1 MKKIHLFIAAISLIA
16 MAAGS
21 NVNAQT
27 TKNISFLT
35 DVKTMEKVVA
45 LSEPFGAI
53 NSRAMRDFKRSY
65 PDVDD
70 AQWYSFKD
78 GFAAKFNDEGTEH
91 MVTYNRIGDWQY
103 TISNYDE
110 KKLPES
116 VRAIVKSTYYDYTI
130 SLVQEINMHTQ
141 TIYLIHMQDAS
152 TWKTLKI
159 ADGEMSILEDFNKSN

>member
-1 MKKIHLFIAAISLIA
+1 MKMNHLFIAAIMLIA

-35 DVKTMEKVVA
+35 DVKTMEKAIA
-45 LSEPFGAI
+45 LSEPSDAI
-53 NSRAMRDFKRSY
+53 NSRAKRDFRRSY

-70 AQWYSFKD
+70 AQWYAFKD
-78 GFAAKFNDEGTEH
+78 GFAAKFNDNGSEH

-110 KKLPES
+110 KKLDEN
-116 VRAIVKSTYYDYTI
+116 VRALVKSTYYDYTI
-130 SLVQEINMHTQ
+130 TLVQEITLHNQ
-141 TIYLIHMQDAS
+141 TIYVIHMQDAT
-152 TWKTLKI
+152 TWKTLKV
-159 ADGEMSILEDFNKSN
+159 ADGEMSILEDFNKK

>member
-1 MKKIHLFIAAISLIA
+1 MKMNHLFIAAIMLIA

-35 DVKTMEKVVA
+35 DVKTMEKAIA
-45 LSEPFGAI
+45 LSEPSDAI
-53 NSRAMRDFKRSY
+53 NSRAKRDFRRSY

-70 AQWYSFKD
+70 AQWYAFKD
-78 GFAAKFNDEGTEH
+78 GFAAKFNDDGSEH

-110 KKLPES
+110 KKLDEN
-116 VRAIVKSTYYDYTI
+116 VRALVKSTYYDYTI
-130 SLVQEINMHTQ
+130 TLVQEITLHDQ
-141 TIYLIHMQDAS
+141 TIYVIHMQDAT
-152 TWKTLKI
+152 TWKTLKV
-159 ADGEMSILEDFNKSN
+159 ADGEMSILEDFNKK